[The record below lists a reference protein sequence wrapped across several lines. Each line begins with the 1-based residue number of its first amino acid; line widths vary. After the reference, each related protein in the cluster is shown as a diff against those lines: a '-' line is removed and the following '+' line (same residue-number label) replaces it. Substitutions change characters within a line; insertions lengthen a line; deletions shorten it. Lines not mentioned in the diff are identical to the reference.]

1 MQKIAILFI
10 DTTPNLGY
18 IGMERMCFIM
28 EITVGMKAEVFSFV
42 EKEDTAKEVG
52 SGSLLVYATPCMVAL
67 MEGAACEAI
76 EEAMGDDKTSVGT
89 ELNIQH
95 ISATPVGMD
104 VRAEAVVTA
113 VDGKVVTFEVH
124 AYDES
129 GEIGRGTHKRV
140 IVPTQKFLEKA
151 YNKL

>member
-1 MQKIAILFI
+1 
-10 DTTPNLGY
+10 
-18 IGMERMCFIM
+18 M

-76 EEAMGDDKTSVGT
+76 EEAMGDDRTSVGT

-113 VDGKVVTFEVH
+113 VDGKVITFEIH

-129 GEIGRGTHKRV
+129 GEIGHGTHKLV
-140 IVPTQKFLEKA
+140 IVPIQKFLEKT